1 MDVSKKKETVPVIS
15 MRQMDSWG
23 AYPKMHGF
31 GEIRDAP

>member
-1 MDVSKKKETVPVIS
+1 MLIFWEYK
-15 MRQMDSWG
+15 QMDSWG